1 MKLLFL
7 GDFYYDYDYIAE
19 DIKKISDFIKKNNYT
34 TILNLE
40 GSIKT
45 NNIAKKVVKLDFSDK
60 FIEVLKMLNVQA
72 VNLANNHIMDYG
84 KEGLELILKKLDKA
98 GIGYFG
104 AGINIENA
112 CKPYIFTKDDYKIA
126 LCGYGWDMEECINA
140 THKNAGTAPI
150 DFDLVEK
157 TINNTECNLF
167 IPIFHY
173 GYEFEPLP

>member
-84 KEGLELILKKLDKA
+84 K
-98 GIGYFG
+98 
-104 AGINIENA
+104 
-112 CKPYIFTKDDYKIA
+112 KI
-126 LCGYGWDMEECINA
+126 CR
-140 THKNAGTAPI
+140 
-150 DFDLVEK
+150 
-157 TINNTECNLF
+157 
-167 IPIFHY
+167 
-173 GYEFEPLP
+173 